1 MVKTQVLFS
10 EILYNREN
18 DLFNIEYEFCD
29 EEVEIIDCAMI
40 EEYLDSRRKMFI
52 KNNILNTIKKH
63 KPLTSSEWRMVFYA
77 LANTS
82 FEKIEELDVL
92 FNYIT
97 REARYT
103 LE

>member
-10 EILYNREN
+10 DILFDREN
-18 DLFNIEYEFCD
+18 DLYNIEYEFC
-29 EEVEIIDCAMI
+29 EEEIDIIDCAMI

-52 KNNILNTIKKH
+52 KNNIISTIKKH
-63 KPLTSSEWRMVFYA
+63 KALPSSEWRMVFYT

-82 FEKIEELDVL
+82 FEKTDELDAL